1 MQNPLIRKNRRM
13 AYPKNGVGMES
24 LAAALAKAVYS

>member
-24 LAAALAKAVYS
+24 HAVAFAKEVYS